1 MRDGGTDTG
10 KGKGQGG
17 IRNLGKSLPG
27 TFQRLPG
34 NSCSFPWVWGW
45 GHSWEFL
52 QEQRPQKLLWE
63 VSDSLGKIGKFQRKI
78 HLNQTFCFWGFYLIW
93 VSSLIPNMI
102 LRNPS
107 LLLPFGI
114 SSQTWREQNRPWAH
128 RKTSQERKKGGNKI
142 PIFGESKFLPQEQRS
157 GSGNGNRIPKKPRN
171 SKPGFTSPFPK
182 PLAAEGALEGLQRK
196 LQRGSKADRHSLEKS
211 LQNSQSLSPSS
222 KAALLLWKFGNC
234 FPFTTQGPWNS
245 PDLFLQSL
253 RTESCQEFF
262 CSREFSH
269 ISQDK
274 SA

>member
-1 MRDGGTDTG
+1 MDLNLCRRIPGFCAGSSGNVPWRRIGVRDGGTDTG
-10 KGKGQGG
+10 NGKGQGG

-34 NSCSFPWVWGW
+34 NSCSFPWIWGG

-78 HLNQTFCFWGFYLIW
+78 HLNQTFCFWGFYLIG

-114 SSQTWREQNRPWAH
+114 SSQSWREQNHPWAH
-128 RKTSQERKKGGNKI
+128 RKTSQERKKRGKKF

-157 GSGNGNRIPKKPRN
+157 GSGNGNEIPKNPGIPNPASLPPFPSLWQQRELWRGCKGNSRGDPRLTDIPWKNPWRIPRV
-171 SKPGFTSPFPK
+171 
-182 PLAAEGALEGLQRK
+182 
-196 LQRGSKADRHSLEKS
+196 
-211 LQNSQSLSPSS
+211 
-222 KAALLLWKFGNC
+222 
-234 FPFTTQGPWNS
+234 
-245 PDLFLQSL
+245 
-253 RTESCQEFF
+253 
-262 CSREFSH
+262 
-269 ISQDK
+269 
-274 SA
+274 

>member
-1 MRDGGTDTG
+1 MEIHGNSWDFRGIAHGFKLCRRIPGFCAGSSGNVPWRRIGVRDGGTDTG
-10 KGKGQGG
+10 NGKGQGG
-17 IRNLGKSLPG
+17 IRNLGKSLHG

-34 NSCSFPWVWGW
+34 NSCSFPWVWGR

-128 RKTSQERKKGGNKI
+128 RKTSQERKKGEIKFPFLGNQNSS
-142 PIFGESKFLPQEQRS
+142 PRS
-157 GSGNGNRIPKKPRN
+157 RDPDQGMGTGSQKTPEFQTRLY
-171 SKPGFTSPFPK
+171 FPLSQAAGSRGSSGGAAK
-182 PLAAEGALEGLQRK
+182 EIAEGI
-196 LQRGSKADRHSLEKS
+196 
-211 LQNSQSLSPSS
+211 
-222 KAALLLWKFGNC
+222 
-234 FPFTTQGPWNS
+234 QG
-245 PDLFLQSL
+245 
-253 RTESCQEFF
+253 
-262 CSREFSH
+262 
-269 ISQDK
+269 
-274 SA
+274 